1 MEGGKAQKSHGQTR
15 LKLLKSKSH
24 RQVELNANAPK
35 SEARRS
41 ERFRLLFV
49 FVWTSYERPNG
60 APRTSSPFAFLPFP
74 SLPFHG
80 DSFTHKNN
88 INTVIFSLIE
98 NNTRKERRTQTPLRS
113 HDNDGKDGNGTAYSF
128 RL

>member
-60 APRTSSPFAFLPFP
+60 APRTSSPFAFLPF
-74 SLPFHG
+74 HG
-80 DSFTHKNN
+80 DSFTHKDN
-88 INTVIFSLIE
+88 INTVIFSLKTTQE
-98 NNTRKERRTQTPLRS
+98 SERSTQTPLRS
-113 HDNDGKDGNGTAYSF
+113 HDNDGNGTAYSF